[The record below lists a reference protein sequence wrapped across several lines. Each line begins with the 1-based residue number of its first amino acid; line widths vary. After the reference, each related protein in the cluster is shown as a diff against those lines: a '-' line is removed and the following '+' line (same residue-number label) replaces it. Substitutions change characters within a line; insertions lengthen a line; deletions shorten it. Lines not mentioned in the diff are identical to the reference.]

1 MREGVLPIVG
11 SPPTKS
17 FRKIYII
24 SAEVVEKAL
33 PNRSKNYEVLK
44 MGQNMLIEKIT
55 VPANLRKRTTLAA
68 AIYYDTVEIYEN
80 RVVGYSDYQ
89 QMTWYYKDY
98 NNIDVVK
105 ANMNSQFAQVVF
117 LTGMNSKNRFVG
129 IDFRNV
135 QNQNAM
141 NDTNRLIFC
150 SGMFSWGEA
159 NDFAASLGA
168 KIRKAMDAY
177 KNNPEEEETQGI
189 MFSGADEIK
198 KYKELMDMSIISPDE
213 FEAKKKQILGL

>member
-1 MREGVLPIVG
+1 
-11 SPPTKS
+11 
-17 FRKIYII
+17 
-24 SAEVVEKAL
+24 
-33 PNRSKNYEVLK
+33 
-44 MGQNMLIEKIT
+44 MGQNTLIEKIT
-55 VPANLRKRTTLAA
+55 VPTSLRKRTTLAA

-117 LTGMNSKNRFVG
+117 MTGMNSKNRFVG
-129 IDFRNV
+129 IDFRHV

-159 NDFAASLGA
+159 NDFATSLGA

-198 KYKELMDMSIISPDE
+198 KYKELMDMGIISQDE

>member
-1 MREGVLPIVG
+1 
-11 SPPTKS
+11 
-17 FRKIYII
+17 
-24 SAEVVEKAL
+24 
-33 PNRSKNYEVLK
+33 
-44 MGQNMLIEKIT
+44 MGQNTLIEKIT
-55 VPANLRKRTTLAA
+55 VPTSLRKRTTLAA

-177 KNNPEEEETQGI
+177 KNNPEVEETQGI

-198 KYKELMDMSIISPDE
+198 KYKELMDMGIISQDE

>member
-1 MREGVLPIVG
+1 
-11 SPPTKS
+11 
-17 FRKIYII
+17 
-24 SAEVVEKAL
+24 
-33 PNRSKNYEVLK
+33 
-44 MGQNMLIEKIT
+44 MGQNTLIEKIT
-55 VPANLRKRTTLAA
+55 VPTSLRKRTTLAA

-135 QNQNAM
+135 QNQ
-141 NDTNRLIFC
+141 
-150 SGMFSWGEA
+150 
-159 NDFAASLGA
+159 
-168 KIRKAMDAY
+168 IRKAMDAY

-198 KYKELMDMSIISPDE
+198 KYKELMDMGIISQDE

>member
-1 MREGVLPIVG
+1 
-11 SPPTKS
+11 
-17 FRKIYII
+17 
-24 SAEVVEKAL
+24 
-33 PNRSKNYEVLK
+33 
-44 MGQNMLIEKIT
+44 MGQNTLIEKIT
-55 VPANLRKRTTLAA
+55 VPASLRKRTTLAA

-129 IDFRNV
+129 IDFRHV

-168 KIRKAMDAY
+168 KIRK
-177 KNNPEEEETQGI
+177 I

-198 KYKELMDMSIISPDE
+198 KYKELMDMGIISQDE

>member
-1 MREGVLPIVG
+1 
-11 SPPTKS
+11 
-17 FRKIYII
+17 
-24 SAEVVEKAL
+24 
-33 PNRSKNYEVLK
+33 

-55 VPANLRKRTTLAA
+55 VPASLRKRTTLAA

-129 IDFRNV
+129 IDFRHV

-150 SGMFSWGEA
+150 SGMFSWGE
-159 NDFAASLGA
+159 
-168 KIRKAMDAY
+168 MDAY